1 MCRYGDVTERLLLRD
16 KLQCQSFQWYLDN
29 IAVEV
34 VSNIL
39 ISYLHIYISTMQV
52 PQHKLLATG
61 ELFNLDTG
69 QCVDMDDKPEN
80 MGKEVATTRCHMAGG
95 NQYWMFRYGK

>member
-39 ISYLHIYISTMQV
+39 ISYLNIYISTMQV

-80 MGKEVATTRCHMAGG
+80 MCKEVATTRCHMAGG